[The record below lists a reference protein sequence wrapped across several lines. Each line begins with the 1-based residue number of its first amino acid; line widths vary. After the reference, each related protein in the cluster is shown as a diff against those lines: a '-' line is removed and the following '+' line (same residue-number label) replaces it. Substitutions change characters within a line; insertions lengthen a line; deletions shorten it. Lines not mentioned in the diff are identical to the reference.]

1 MAQVALIHHRGQ
13 RVLRSGEQCR
23 NGVRMLRERQRTRHS
38 ALWLVAAEVRR
49 SV

>member
-13 RVLRSGEQCR
+13 RVLRGSEQCR
-23 NGVRMLRERQRTRHS
+23 NGVRMLLEHHRTRHS
-38 ALWLVAAEVRR
+38 ALRLVAAEVRR